1 MRFAVGVVGAWTV
14 LFSGACFLPSVLA
27 SVQELEEIAEFRR
40 ELNRDLPDGFFTPA
54 TTPTAPVP
62 VHRLYAEWEPAS
74 RALISVPLGIVLTE
88 PKALSFVIAF
98 LEATVAHIPVGI
110 LFDRDEEMRLGRF
123 IREIEKSEIL
133 KNYAETRIDYVE
145 SRAQNFWI
153 RDHGPQFG
161 QLKNGNLLVIDPIYR
176 QLEAIAVNERDA
188 SMGNLNH
195 IHYANDLTPQYI
207 GKYLRSFHE
216 YETIPSRPPLQL
228 HGGDFASDGRGNV
241 FLTEDT
247 VLENGENWDRIET
260 IFDQYLGA
268 ENVYVLS
275 PPNGKTARHLDVL
288 LKAVSENTIFV
299 SQAPALQ
306 PGASIYNRTMRE
318 QLKRT
323 VANNLAYLKRN
334 LPEKRIVQL
343 PMPSPFVVKR
353 DARLN
358 RLRKEITQIVC
369 RKAGVDYALA
379 TNPNHKLKGVEAA
392 RSAVALE
399 ILMDTGLNINFNNDE
414 HLEKLSRKYLDLG
427 VQEYLDTYVDDW
439 IFYRSYANSLI
450 VVNERSEALI
460 LLPRFSPQEG
470 ESQDEYDAMEN
481 EVENRYSEVYPSA
494 ALKWVNCDAIS
505 ALGGS
510 LHCMSITVPVRKGL
524 NKSKRVSNKPS
535 S

>member
-1 MRFAVGVVGAWTV
+1 MRIAAGVVGTCTV
-14 LFSGACFLPSVLA
+14 MFSSVWFPPNALA
-27 SVQELEEIAEFRR
+27 SAQGPEKIAEFRR
-40 ELNRDLPDGFFTPA
+40 ELIQDLPDGFFTPA

-62 VHRLYAEWEPAS
+62 VDRLYAEWEPAS
-74 RALISVPLGIVLTE
+74 RALISVPLPIVLAE
-88 PKALSFVIAF
+88 PQTLSFVIEF

-110 LFDRDEEMRLGRF
+110 LFDREEERRLGRF
-123 IREIEKSEIL
+123 IREIEKSEVL
-133 KNYAETRIDYVE
+133 KAHAETRIDYVE
-145 SRAQNFWI
+145 SRSQNFWI

-161 QLKNGNLLVIDPIYR
+161 QAKNGDLLVIDPIYR
-176 QLEAIAVNERDA
+176 QLEAIAVNEGDS
-188 SMGNLNH
+188 SMGNLNN
-195 IHYANDLTPQYI
+195 IDYANDLTPQYI

-216 YETIPSRPPLQL
+216 YETIPSRPPLHF

-247 VLENGENWDRIET
+247 VLENGENWDRIEM

-275 PPNGKTARHLDVL
+275 SPNGKTARHLDVL

-299 SQAPALQ
+299 TKAPALQ

-323 VANNLAYLKRN
+323 VANNIAYLNRN

-343 PMPSPFVVKR
+343 PMPSPFVKKR

-369 RKAGVDYALA
+369 RKAGVEYSLA

-414 HLEKLSRKYLDLG
+414 HLETLSRKYLGLS

-439 IFYRSYANSLI
+439 IFYRSYVNSLI
-450 VVNERSEALI
+450 IVNEQSETLI

-470 ESQDEYDAMEN
+470 ESQDEYDAMEK

-494 ALKWVNCDAIS
+494 ALKWVNCDTIS

-524 NKSKRVSNKPS
+524 NKSKRVSNKT
-535 S
+535 